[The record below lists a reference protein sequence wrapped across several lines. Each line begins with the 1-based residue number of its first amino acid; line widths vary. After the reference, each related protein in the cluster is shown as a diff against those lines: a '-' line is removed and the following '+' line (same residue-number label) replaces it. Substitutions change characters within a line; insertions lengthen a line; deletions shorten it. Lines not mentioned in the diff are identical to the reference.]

1 MGLSFDIAGLMDGLI
16 ELEKTVPSNACAG
29 AAAVAQEMESYAKQN
44 APWTDRT
51 GNARRTMTGFVQ
63 WDDNG
68 DLVVGVAGHMP
79 YSPKL
84 ELRHGKRYAILV
96 PTVDA
101 YAPTILDAVAR
112 AAIAQGGI
120 NIE

>member
-1 MGLSFDIAGLMDGLI
+1 MGVSINASGVLEGLS
-16 ELEKTVPSNACAG
+16 ELVSTVSRNIQAG
-29 AAAVAQEMESYAKQN
+29 AAAVAEEMESTAKLN
-44 APWTDRT
+44 ALWTDCT
-51 GNARRTMTGFVQ
+51 GNARRTMTGFAQ

-84 ELRHGKRYAILV
+84 ELRYGRRYAILV

-112 AAIAQGGI
+112 AAVAQGGI
-120 NIE
+120 SIE